1 MTLTPRGWIAIGLIA
16 LILLGVGAYAYQK
29 ARADRAEA
37 QLAPA
42 KASTKALDKVA
53 TETPQIRQDQQEKQ
67 REVDQIQGSDQRLP
81 DGYGA
86 SLERLRRNQSNQH
99 PR

>member
-1 MTLTPRGWIAIGLIA
+1 MTLTPRGWIALGVLA
-16 LILLGVGAYAYQK
+16 VILLVIGTCAYQK
-29 ARADRAEA
+29 SRADRAEA
-37 QLAPA
+37 QLSPA
-42 KASTKALDKVA
+42 KASTKALDKVS
-53 TETPQIRQDQQEKQ
+53 TETPQIRREQQEKQ
-67 REVDQIQGSDQRLP
+67 LEVDQIQGSDQRLP